1 MNDTAKKRVWAA
13 AVVLLFAL
21 LMLNEVRITHAASA
35 EGSLAAKYW
44 ILRAQIWVAALGT
57 LAVYSF
63 LIRDNFFYQ
72 SFEHALLGCATG
84 MGCAIT
90 IQDVLWT
97 KWAIPMWGGFKGLAG
112 AGYSSAALGGA
123 LLLIPGLIGLLWY
136 FQFSKRHYWLSRIP
150 LCIGLGAGAGMAFKN
165 VLNQLL
171 PQISGTFKPLWVG
184 EGIVRDATVMG
195 RVGMSAENLIFVL
208 GTISVLSY
216 FFFAF
221 GRSKYGVRAPAKLGR
236 WYLMLSLG
244 AFFGNTFMSRLSG
257 LIERFGFLFSE
268 WLKIT

>member
-1 MNDTAKKRVWAA
+1 
-13 AVVLLFAL
+13 
-21 LMLNEVRITHAASA
+21 
-35 EGSLAAKYW
+35 
-44 ILRAQIWVAALGT
+44 
-57 LAVYSF
+57 VYSF
-63 LIRDNFFYQ
+63 LVRDNFFYQ
-72 SFEHALLGCATG
+72 AFEHALLGCATG

-97 KWAIPMWGGFKGLAG
+97 KWAIPMWDGFRGLATAG
-112 AGYSSAALGGA
+112 ASSAALGGA
-123 LLLIPGLIGLLWY
+123 LLLIPGLIGVLWY
-136 FQFSKRHYWLSRIP
+136 FQFSKRYYWLSRIP

-171 PQISGTFKPLWVG
+171 PQVTGTFKPLWVG
-184 EGIVRDATVMG
+184 ESIVRDATTLA
-195 RVGMSAENLIFVL
+195 RIGMSVENLIFVL
-208 GTISVLSY
+208 GTISVLTY

-221 GRSKYGVRAPAKLGR
+221 GRSKYGVRAPAQLGR

-268 WLKIT
+268 WLKLT